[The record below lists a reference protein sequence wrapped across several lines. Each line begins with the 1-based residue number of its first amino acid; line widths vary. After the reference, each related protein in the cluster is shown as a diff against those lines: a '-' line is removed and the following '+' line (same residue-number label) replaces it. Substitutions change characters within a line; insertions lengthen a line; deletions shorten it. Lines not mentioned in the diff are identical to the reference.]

1 MRRHVRKGI
10 ILVFVV
16 AIAIAAGCQE
26 SQTPSEKKSRVIA
39 AQNME
44 LQKQLA
50 ERDKQIE
57 DLKAQYAARIG
68 LEQKKLAECE
78 KRTADCQKQTAD
90 CREQLQKGM
99 EEKVNEVLV
108 ASIEEGAKVR
118 DENTALKAE
127 IVELKAKLNLPGE
140 PEKPAEPEKKE

>member
-50 ERDKQIE
+50 ERDKQID

-78 KRTADCQKQTAD
+78 KQTAG
-90 CREQLQKGM
+90 CKQQLEQGM
-99 EEKVNEVLV
+99 EEKVNDILV
-108 ASIEEGAKVR
+108 ASIEESAKVR
-118 DENTALKAE
+118 EENTALKAE

>member
-1 MRRHVRKGI
+1 MRTHVRKGI

-50 ERDKQIE
+50 QRDKQID

-68 LEQKKLAECE
+68 LEQKKLAEC
-78 KRTADCQKQTAD
+78 QKQTAD
-90 CREQLQKGM
+90 CKKQLEQGM

-108 ASIEEGAKVR
+108 ASIEETAKIR
-118 DENTALKAE
+118 EENTALKAE
-127 IVELKAKLNLPGE
+127 IAELRAKLNQPGE

>member
-1 MRRHVRKGI
+1 MRTQIQKWI

-16 AIAIAAGCQE
+16 AIAVAGGCQE

-50 ERDKQIE
+50 ERNKQID

-68 LEQKKLAECE
+68 LEQKKLAEC
-78 KRTADCQKQTAD
+78 QKQTAD
-90 CREQLQKGM
+90 CKQQLEKGM
-99 EEKVNEVLV
+99 EEKVNDVLV
-108 ASIEEGAKVR
+108 ASIEQNAKTR
-118 DENTALKAE
+118 EENATLKAE
-127 IVELKAKLNLPGE
+127 IAELRAKLNQPGE
-140 PEKPAEPEKKE
+140 PEKPTEPEKKE